1 MRYHLAELNIG
12 RPVGT
17 VDGPE
22 LADFVARLPEINALA
37 ERSPGFVW
45 RLTADGTD
53 DATALRLP
61 GGAQPEPGS
70 GGGEHPHRPPGG
82 EDVMVNMS
90 VWESVEALREYTYR
104 TAHLEPLRRRR
115 EWFLPMQT
123 NHLVLWW
130 VPAGHRPTLEEARAR
145 LDRLDRYGPGP
156 EAFTLRQPYPA
167 PAVAP
172 SG

>member
-1 MRYHLAELNIG
+1 MRYHLAQLNIG
-12 RPVGT
+12 RPVGP

-45 RLTADGTD
+45 RLCADGTD

-61 GGAQPEPGS
+61 DDP
-70 GGGEHPHRPPGG
+70 
-82 EDVMVNMS
+82 DLMVNLS
-90 VWESVEALREYTYR
+90 LWESVEALRRFTYR

-115 EWFLPMQT
+115 EWFSPLET

-130 VPAGHRPTLEEARAR
+130 VPAGHLPSLEEARAR
-145 LDRLDRYGPGP
+145 LEHLDRNGPGP
-156 EAFTLRQPYPA
+156 DAFTLRQPYPA
-167 PAVAP
+167 ADPVGEIASA
-172 SG
+172 GG